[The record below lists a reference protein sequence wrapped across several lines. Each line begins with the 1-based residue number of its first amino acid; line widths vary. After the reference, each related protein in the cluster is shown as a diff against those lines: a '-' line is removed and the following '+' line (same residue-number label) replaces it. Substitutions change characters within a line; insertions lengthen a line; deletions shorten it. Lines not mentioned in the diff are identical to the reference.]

1 MFLIDKA
8 KNRIKEI
15 DSKAFSQLGIKEREN
30 LQEWIVNTPTFF
42 GEEMLIIQK
51 EFDGFDDTKERL
63 DILALDKFGDIVVI
77 ENKLDDT
84 GRDVMWQVLKYASYC
99 ASLSKVQIRTIYQ
112 QYLDKQRISE
122 DAESKITD
130 FFEVSDFAELELNK
144 SQRIIM
150 VSAHFRKEVTSTVL
164 WLLNNYKLKIQCFKT
179 TPYTMDNQLFLNVEQ
194 IIPVKEVED
203 YMIRMADKK
212 KEDSDTQEELKSRN
226 KIREKFWQNILDKYN
241 RTESKLFENINPSKD
256 NWITAGVGMS
266 GLGLNFVI
274 SKTHGRTELFIS
286 RGVFEEN
293 KYIFDQLYAQKE
305 HIETIFGG
313 ELVWERMDKK
323 KSSRIRYE
331 LYDVNCYNEE
341 DWDKM
346 MSFMIDGMLRMEKA
360 LIKPI
365 RTINQ
370 KLKRKGSPKV

>member
-99 ASLSKVQIRTIYQ
+99 ATLSKVQIKTIYQ
-112 QYLDKQRISE
+112 QYLDKQRIKE
-122 DAESKITD
+122 DAENNITD
-130 FFEVSDFAELELNK
+130 FFNVSDFTELELNK

-179 TPYTMDNQLFLNVEQ
+179 KPYTLDSQLFLNVEQ

-241 RTESKLFENINPSKD
+241 KTESRLFENISPSKD

-274 SKTHGRTELFIS
+274 SKTHGRTELYIS
-286 RGVFEEN
+286 RGIFEEN

-305 HIETIFGG
+305 QIQADFGG

-323 KSSRIRYE
+323 KSSRIRYD

-370 KLKRKGSPKV
+370 KLKRKGSPKS